1 MAQAF
6 SPQRVGVIADTHGL
20 FDPSLIEHF
29 AGVSAI
35 LHAGDIGD
43 TDVLRQLRRIAP
55 VIAVSGNVDDF
66 ERSGF
71 PRARV
76 VRRAGVTIAIRHI
89 LFERGRLTEEAR
101 EWLDRIQP
109 HICIFGHSHRPTIDR
124 YGGTILF
131 NPGSAG
137 PRRFSLP
144 RGAGMLIVRDGD
156 LTPQLIRLK
165 NSIGS
170 ATRKNGKPCSKKG
183 AATG

>member
-1 MAQAF
+1 MAQAL

-29 AGVSAI
+29 AGVSVI

-43 TDVLRQLRRIAP
+43 SSVIRQLRRIAP
-55 VIAVSGNVDDF
+55 VIAVSGNVDEF

-71 PRARV
+71 PRQRV

-89 LFERGRLTEEAR
+89 LFEHGRLRDEAR
-101 EWLDRIQP
+101 EWLDSAQP
-109 HICIFGHSHRPTIDR
+109 HICIFGHSHRLTIDQHN
-124 YGGTILF
+124 GTILF

-144 RGAGMLIVRDGD
+144 RGIGMLIIVGGRIKPRVIPLQLKRDGKRGD
-156 LTPQLIRLK
+156 PR
-165 NSIGS
+165 S
-170 ATRKNGKPCSKKG
+170 R
-183 AATG
+183 